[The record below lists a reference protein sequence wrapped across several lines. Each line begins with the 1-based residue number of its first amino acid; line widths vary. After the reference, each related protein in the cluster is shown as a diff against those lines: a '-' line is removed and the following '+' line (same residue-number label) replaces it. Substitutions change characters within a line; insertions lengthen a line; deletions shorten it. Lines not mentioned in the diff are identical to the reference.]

1 MRRDCAPTWI
11 CADGRSRP
19 LRRLRLE
26 EREFSESYLQET
38 LHSCP
43 ELLPVDELDTEFG
56 PLVSLGREIDNVDN
70 LFIAP
75 SGRITIV
82 ETKLWRNP
90 QATRE
95 VLAQILDYAKRLASW
110 SYETFEDMCRHALH
124 PAPIDGTS
132 LYDLVRRASPDEMP
146 EEKEFHDA
154 VQRALRTGR
163 FLLLIV
169 GDGIREGMED
179 LLAAL
184 HTRPN
189 LLFTFGLVEL
199 QVFAEP
205 GMSDRRLIIPQVVA
219 HSTEIV
225 RAVVRVE
232 TSGPADVS
240 VDIETDDADP
250 DKPKRKRKLS
260 EDEFFELV
268 PTVAMKERIRHIL
281 DAVGE
286 MGCLIQP
293 RKQSMS
299 IRLPDPN
306 GSRQKLTLFVIT
318 VTGQIYTGWLSEQ
331 LERVDMDKQIA
342 ADWFESLVDLV
353 AGVERHPTLF
363 DNLTRHIML
372 HEIDPVMDEFLA
384 RVQKTVDIIQD
395 AAGGPRGE

>member
-11 CADGRSRP
+11 NPEGKSRP

-26 EREFSESYLQET
+26 DREFSESYLQET
-38 LHSCP
+38 LHACP

-56 PLVSLGREIDNVDN
+56 PLVSLGREIDNIDN

-95 VLAQILDYAKRLASW
+95 VLAQILDYANRLSSW
-110 SYETFEDMCRHALH
+110 CYETFEEKCRHALR
-124 PAPIDGTS
+124 PAPIDGKS
-132 LYDLVRRASPDEMP
+132 LYGLVQDAYPDEVP
-146 EEKEFHDA
+146 EEKEFFDN
-154 VQRALRTGR
+154 VQRTLQTGR

-184 HTRPN
+184 HTHPN

-199 QVFAEP
+199 QVFADPRES
-205 GMSDRRLIIPQVVA
+205 GQRLIVPQVIA

-232 TSGPADVS
+232 TTGPAEVS
-240 VDIETDDADP
+240 VEIPPEDDDSE
-250 DKPKRKRKLS
+250 KPRRKRKLS
-260 EDEFFELV
+260 EDEFYEAI
-268 PTVAMKERIRHIL
+268 PTSAMREKIRHIL
-281 DAVGE
+281 EAVE
-286 MGCLIQP
+286 AMGCLVQP
-293 RKQSMS
+293 RKRSMS
-299 IRLPDPN
+299 IRLQDPN
-306 GSRQKLTLFVIT
+306 GSKQKLTLFVIT

-331 LERVDMDKQIA
+331 LERVDMDPNIA
-342 ADWFESLVDLV
+342 AKWFQSLVDLV
-353 AGVERHPTLF
+353 PGVERHATLVDSISRF
-363 DNLTRHIML
+363 ILLR
-372 HEIDPVMDEFLA
+372 EIEPVMDEFLA
-384 RVQKTVDIIQD
+384 RVQKTVDAITQ
-395 AAGGPRGE
+395 